1 MLGAIAG
8 DIIGSVYENN
18 NIKSTQFPLFQEAST
33 FTDDSILTVALAD
46 SIISGTSY
54 FDKLK
59 EYYRLYP
66 NAGYG
71 FSFIQWA
78 ATKESEPYHSWGNGS
93 AMRVSP
99 VGFAYDSLEEVL
111 KEAAKSAEYTH
122 DHIEGIK
129 GAQATASAIFLARTG
144 KSKNEIKSYIETEF
158 GYDLGQSIDK
168 IRETYKLDLS
178 CQGSVPQAITAF
190 LESSDYEEAI
200 RKAISIGGDSDTIA
214 CITGGI
220 AHAFYQGVPD
230 FIVDKVYEILDS
242 RLRQTT
248 TLFCNKYKCL

>member
-8 DIIGSVYENN
+8 DIIGSVYERN
-18 NIKSTQFPLFQEAST
+18 NIKTTDFPLFQDACV
-33 FTDDSILTVALAD
+33 FTDDSVLTIALAD
-46 SIISGTSY
+46 SIIRGKKY
-54 FDKLK
+54 VDKLK
-59 EYYRLYP
+59 EYYRLYR

-78 ATKESEPYHSWGNGS
+78 ESPDNDPYHSWGNGS

-111 KEAAKSAEYTH
+111 REAGKSAEITH
-122 DHIEGIK
+122 SHIEGIK

-144 KSKNEIKSYIETEF
+144 KNKSEIKKYIETEF
-158 GYDLGQSIDK
+158 DYNLHQTIDK
-168 IRETYKLDLS
+168 IRETYELDLS
-178 CQGSVPQAITAF
+178 CQGTVPQSIVAF
-190 LESSDYEEAI
+190 LESADYEDAI

-220 AHAFYQGVPD
+220 AHAFYQDVPD
-230 FIVDKVYEILDS
+230 FIVDKVYSILDGP
-242 RLRQTT
+242 LRQVT
-248 TLFCNKYKCL
+248 TLFCNKYNCL